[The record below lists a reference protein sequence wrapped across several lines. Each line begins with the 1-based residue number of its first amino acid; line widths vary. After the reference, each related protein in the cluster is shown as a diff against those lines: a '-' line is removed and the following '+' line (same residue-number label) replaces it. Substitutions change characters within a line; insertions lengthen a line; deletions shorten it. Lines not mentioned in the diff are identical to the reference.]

1 MEDLDGAAGDGGGGV
16 DDLDPGSGD
25 AFDERSEEGVVRTA
39 EDEDVGS
46 FIEKGLHRGADDLL
60 CFRAV
65 QDAPFDQFHE
75 AFADMFHDSDIVFE
89 LSPGLQVLGPLE
101 GTGRRQDADDPALRP
116 EGRRLDGRLH
126 PDEGHVGVF
135 RTEGG
140 DGRGRGRVAGDD
152 DDIRPESAQDV
163 GDGAGAVLD
172 IGDRFLAVG
181 TVGIVGKEDITLVR
195 ENLDQFPIDGKTA
208 GSGVEYA
215 DCSHTHCKNTKN
227 YSYFCH
233 SKQIVMTG
241 QDQIKDL
248 RERLKTLEA
257 CLDIAGKRKE
267 VEERTAESLSP
278 DFWNDPKAAEAF
290 LKKLSGVKSWVS
302 DFDKAAGAI
311 DDLDVL
317 YEFAR
322 DSVAGS
328 EEESMETDETREL
341 DAAYRTALDAVEAL
355 ELRNMLGNEGDNLG
369 AVLTIN
375 SGAGGTEANDWSA
388 MLMRMYLR
396 WGERNGYKMTVTSL
410 LEGEEAGIKS
420 ATIEVDGDYA
430 YGYLKAENGVHRLVR
445 ISPFN
450 AQGKRQTTFSSVFV
464 YPLVDDTIHI
474 EINPSDLEWD
484 TFRSGGHG
492 GQNVN
497 KVETGVRVRHI
508 PSGIMV
514 ENTETRSQQ
523 DNRQRAL
530 LILKSRLYDIE
541 LKKRQEK
548 QAELEGQKKRIEWG
562 SQIRNYVLHP
572 YKLVKDLRTGYS
584 TADTQG
590 VLDGDL
596 NEFMKT
602 YLMGNGAAVTDP
614 DDLD

>member
-1 MEDLDGAAGDGGGGV
+1 MV
-16 DDLDPGSGD
+16 
-25 AFDERSEEGVVRTA
+25 T
-39 EDEDVGS
+39 
-46 FIEKGLHRGADDLL
+46 
-60 CFRAV
+60 
-65 QDAPFDQFHE
+65 Q
-75 AFADMFHDSDIVFE
+75 E
-89 LSPGLQVLGPLE
+89 L
-101 GTGRRQDADDPALRP
+101 
-116 EGRRLDGRLH
+116 
-126 PDEGHVGVF
+126 
-135 RTEGG
+135 
-140 DGRGRGRVAGDD
+140 
-152 DDIRPESAQDV
+152 
-163 GDGAGAVLD
+163 
-172 IGDRFLAVG
+172 
-181 TVGIVGKEDITLVR
+181 
-195 ENLDQFPIDGKTA
+195 
-208 GSGVEYA
+208 
-215 DCSHTHCKNTKN
+215 
-227 YSYFCH
+227 
-233 SKQIVMTG
+233 
-241 QDQIKDL
+241 IKDL
-248 RERLKTLEA
+248 QQRVQALET
-257 CLDIAGKRKE
+257 CLDIPGKRRE
-267 VEERTAESLSP
+267 VAVKTEQTLSP
-278 DFWNDPKAAEAF
+278 DFWNDPKSAEAF
-290 LKKLSGVKSWVS
+290 LKKLSSVKSWVS
-302 DFDKAAGAI
+302 DYDKAKTSA

-317 YEFAR
+317 YDFAK
-322 DSVAGS
+322 DSIAGR
-328 EEESMETDETREL
+328 EEEAMETPETREL
-341 DAAYRTALDAVEAL
+341 DDAYKAALDSLEAL
-355 ELRNMLGNEGDNLG
+355 ELKNMLGGEGDSLG

-420 ATIEVDGDYA
+420 ATIEVEGDYA

-464 YPLVDDTIHI
+464 YPLVDDSINI
-474 EINPSDLEWD
+474 EINPGDLEWD

-497 KVETGVRVRHI
+497 KVETGVRVRHL

-548 QAELEGQKKRIEWG
+548 QAQLEGQKKRIEWG

-602 YLMGNGAAVTDP
+602 FLMGKGAAVTDA